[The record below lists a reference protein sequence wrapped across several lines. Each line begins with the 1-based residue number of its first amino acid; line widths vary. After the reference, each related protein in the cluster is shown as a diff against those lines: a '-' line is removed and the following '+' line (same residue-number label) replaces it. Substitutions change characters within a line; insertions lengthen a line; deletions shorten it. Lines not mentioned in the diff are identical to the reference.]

1 MDKRINDILSKL
13 NKYVNKEETLVVGV
27 STGMDSMAL
36 FFVLVN
42 NGYKVVVAHINH
54 KRRIESDT
62 EYAYLKDLCE
72 KMNIPFEGYELN
84 EEINSNFQEVAR
96 YKRYEFYK
104 EVCDKYHTNKIL
116 LAHHADDEAET
127 VLMRL
132 IRGTSLR
139 GYSGIK
145 YISKLDNYQI
155 IRPLLNVSKD
165 EIKKYID
172 ENHIKYFEDS
182 SNSTD
187 HYTRNVVRHNLVS
200 VAKEINPNFL
210 NQVSNYKEDMEDSFE
225 LIKELSDEFMAKFSQ
240 ISSDKIIINRTE
252 FNNLKQIIKKW
263 VLVEAVNI
271 ISSDSLILTHE
282 RMSEI
287 INLSLKDVSGKT
299 IELSSSIKVFLE
311 YDKIIFTKLEDKSS
325 ISLEINDF
333 GDYDLGDGRT
343 LKISQKYHLLP
354 NKNSYM
360 LCYNDIKSVFPIFV
374 KNKESGDKIKVNGIT
389 KKVSQILKDNKV
401 LKSERDKVLV
411 ISNKD
416 GIFFIPGLIRKE
428 TDTTLENKLYITLE
442 GGNGNDIQ

>member
-13 NKYVNKEETLVVGV
+13 NKYVNKDETLVVGV
-27 STGMDSMAL
+27 SSGMDSMAL
-36 FFVLVN
+36 FFILLN

-62 EYAYLKDLCE
+62 EYEYLKDLCL
-72 KMNIPFEGYELN
+72 KLNVPFEGYELN

-104 EVCDKYHTNKIL
+104 EVCDKYETNKIL

-145 YISKLDNYQI
+145 YISEVDNYKI
-155 IRPLLNVSKD
+155 IRPLLGVSKSD
-165 EIKKYID
+165 IKKYID
-172 ENHIKYFEDS
+172 ENNIKYFEDS

-187 HYTRNVVRHNLVS
+187 HYTRNVVRHNLVN
-200 VAKEINPNFL
+200 VAKDINPNFL
-210 NQVSNYKEDMEDSFE
+210 SSVENYKEDMEDSFE
-225 LIKELSDEFMAKFSQ
+225 LIKELSDEFMAKYSEK
-240 ISSDKIIINRTE
+240 SNDKIIINRAE
-252 FNNLKQIIKKW
+252 FNKLKQIIKKW
-263 VLVEAVNI
+263 VLVEAVNL

-282 RMSEI
+282 RMTEI
-287 INLSLKDVSGKT
+287 IRLSLKDVSGKT
-299 IELSSSIKVFLE
+299 IELSDSIKVFLE
-311 YDKIIFTKLEDKSS
+311 YDKIILKKGNTSSS

-333 GDYDLGDGRT
+333 GDYDLGGGRV

-389 KKVSQILKDNKV
+389 KKVSQILKDNKI
-401 LKSERDKVLV
+401 LKSERDNILV

-416 GIFFIPGLIRKE
+416 GIFFIPGIIRKE
-428 TDTTLENKLYITLE
+428 TDTTLENKLYITLI
-442 GGNGNDIQ
+442 GGNSNDI

>member
-13 NKYVNKEETLVVGV
+13 NKYVNKDETLVVGV
-27 STGMDSMAL
+27 SSGMDSMAL
-36 FFVLVN
+36 FFILLN

-62 EYAYLKDLCE
+62 EYEYLKDLCL
-72 KMNIPFEGYELN
+72 KLNVPFEGYELN

-104 EVCDKYHTNKIL
+104 EVCDKYETNKIL

-145 YISKLDNYQI
+145 YISEVDNYKI
-155 IRPLLNVSKD
+155 IRPLLGVSKSD
-165 EIKKYID
+165 IKKYID
-172 ENHIKYFEDS
+172 ENNIKYFEDS

-187 HYTRNVVRHNLVS
+187 HYTRNVVRHNLVN
-200 VAKEINPNFL
+200 VAKDINPNFL
-210 NQVSNYKEDMEDSFE
+210 SSVENYKEDMEDSFE
-225 LIKELSDEFMAKFSQ
+225 LIKELSDEFMAKYSEK
-240 ISSDKIIINRTE
+240 SNDKIIINRAE
-252 FNNLKQIIKKW
+252 FNKLKQIIKKW
-263 VLVEAVNI
+263 VLVEAVNL

-282 RMSEI
+282 RMTEI
-287 INLSLKDVSGKT
+287 IGLSLKDVSGKT
-299 IELSSSIKVFLE
+299 IELSDSIKVFLE
-311 YDKIIFTKLEDKSS
+311 YDKIILKKGNTSSS

-333 GDYDLGDGRT
+333 GDYDLGGGRV

-389 KKVSQILKDNKV
+389 KKVSQILKDNKI
-401 LKSERDKVLV
+401 LKSERDNILV

-416 GIFFIPGLIRKE
+416 GIFFIPGIIRKE
-428 TDTTLENKLYITLE
+428 TDTTLENKLYITLI
-442 GGNGNDIQ
+442 GGNSNDI